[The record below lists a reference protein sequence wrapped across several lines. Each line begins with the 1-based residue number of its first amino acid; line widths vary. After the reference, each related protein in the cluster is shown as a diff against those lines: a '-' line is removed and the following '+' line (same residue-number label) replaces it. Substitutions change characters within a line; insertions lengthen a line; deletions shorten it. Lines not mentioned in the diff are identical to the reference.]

1 MSPQKIRVG
10 SVEIISVVDTPM
22 QFPYDVFFPGQ
33 ESSFFDPYRNI
44 YPKSFKD
51 GMFATQA
58 GTYVL
63 RSQGKTILCDTGIG
77 PGPIEML
84 GGIKGRLIPA
94 LSEAG
99 VPPDSVNIVMHTHLH
114 VDHVG
119 WNLNPDK
126 VPNFPNATY
135 YAPQA
140 DYDLFS
146 QTMDQNPH
154 MRQVVPL
161 KEIGRLELYSGEKN
175 LTDEITI
182 VPTPG
187 HTPGHSSLAVSSAGE
202 RAIVMGDMAHHPA
215 QVHEI
220 DICCLADMDRE
231 RVRESRQ
238 RLFDD
243 AEENGFTVAFPHFP
257 EPFGRLARSGDRR
270 VFQAL

>member
-1 MSPQKIRVG
+1 MSPQKIKVG

-22 QFPYDVFFPGQ
+22 QFPFSVFFPNQ
-33 ESSFFDPYRNI
+33 DASFFEPYRDI

-51 GMFATQA
+51 SMFATQA

-84 GGIKGRLIPA
+84 GGIKGRLVPA

-99 VPPDSVNIVMHTHLH
+99 VPPESVDIVMHTHLH

-119 WNLNPDK
+119 WNVNPDK
-126 VPNFPNATY
+126 VPNFRNATY

-146 QTMDQNPH
+146 QAMDQNPH
-154 MRQVVPL
+154 MNQLVPL
-161 KEIGRLELYSGEKN
+161 KDIGRLELYSGEKN

-182 VPTPG
+182 IPTPG
-187 HTPGHSSLAVSSAGE
+187 HTPGHSSLAVSSAGV

-215 QVHEI
+215 QV
-220 DICCLADMDRE
+220 DRTDVFCMADMDHDQAQK
-231 RVRESRQ
+231 SRQ
-238 RLFDD
+238 KLFDD
-243 AEENGFTVAFPHFP
+243 AEQSGLTVGFCHFP
-257 EPFGRLARSGDRR
+257 EPFGRLKRSGDRR
-270 VFQAL
+270 IFEPL